1 MRRNGG
7 LNIGKR
13 YDVMWVF
20 PQVKLNNTFSY
31 GSFYNSV
38 HNAGNTDSNLTI
50 TIANAIAIQSHKCIR
65 GNLC

>member
-1 MRRNGG
+1 VRRNGG

-20 PQVKLNNTFSY
+20 PQVKLNITFSY
-31 GSFYNSV
+31 ISFYTSV
-38 HNAGNTDSNLTI
+38 HNAGSTASNVTI
-50 TIANAIAIQSHKCIR
+50 TIAIQSHKRTCIR